1 MSTISAGADDLA
13 RRCPLCPE
21 CVEEACKPCGG
32 ERPEIGEYR
41 LSGPQV
47 EPGASYWNYCP
58 VPCPVSIKDLL
69 NVTEDPASPHFFP
82 PYPSDPAV
90 VQAEFAELVELE
102 HLRYDPTRLASTTR
116 CRERCPLSTF
126 LQLRPVP
133 LGANANFARG
143 DGFPVV
149 YSGAELARYFENET
163 PGLAHRQALNYLI
176 RDTGWSPPRQALV
189 WAALD
194 VAIYSALSA
203 AWYYKWLSPRPYTSR
218 RERPWEFADANGC
231 TLNVLFD
238 RPLNGLG
245 SDSVDDLV
253 SYTTDPPR
261 LERNGRRPDFFPPAG
276 FPYINTSPGTPRH
289 PAYPSGHS
297 TYSGAASE
305 LLSFFFPDYRG
316 EFDRLADN
324 IGLARLWAGVHWR
337 SDHTAGNK
345 LGRTVAC
352 LVIDQLRRSGIP
364 LVPGPA
370 ACNDVPPPRDALE
383 EQAKLFG
390 ENCGNNRPGPV
401 PGTRCRVLNPCSP
414 ARLLSAEEAKAGAEP
429 DATDSDTQGRS
440 FVG

>member
-1 MSTISAGADDLA
+1 MATNEDDLDRDC
-13 RRCPLCPE
+13 RRRLCVE
-21 CVEEACKPCGG
+21 CVEEACKPCG
-32 ERPEIGEYR
+32 EKIGEYR

-58 VPCPVSIKDLL
+58 RPCPVSIKELV
-69 NVTEDPASPHFFP
+69 NVTDDPASPHYFP
-82 PYPSDPAV
+82 GYPTDLAIIQS
-90 VQAEFAELVELE
+90 EFSELVELE
-102 HLRYDPTRLASTTR
+102 RLRYDPTRLASTER
-116 CRERCPLSTF
+116 CRQRCPLSTF

-133 LGANANFARG
+133 LGANVNFARG
-143 DGFPVV
+143 DGFPVI

-176 RDTGWSPPRQALV
+176 RETNWSPPRQALV

-194 VAIYSALSA
+194 TAILSALEA
-203 AWYYKWLSPRPYTSR
+203 AWYYKWIGRPDTAR
-218 RERPWEFADANGC
+218 RERPWEYAVGNGC
-231 TLNVLFD
+231 RLNVLYD

-253 SYTTDPPR
+253 SYTTDPPT

-276 FPYINTSPGTPRH
+276 PPYINSSPGTPRH

-305 LLSFFFPDYRG
+305 VLSFFFPDYRA

-337 SDHTAGNK
+337 SDHEAGNR
-345 LGRTVAC
+345 LGRTVGC
-352 LVIDQLRRSGIP
+352 LIIDQLRRSGIP

-370 ACNDVPPPRDALE
+370 RCNDVPPKIETLQNEADVLAH
-383 EQAKLFG
+383 
-390 ENCGNNRPGPV
+390 NCGQAEPGPV
-401 PGTRCRVLNPCSP
+401 PQKRCRVYDPCNLAAIQP
-414 ARLLSAEEAKAGAEP
+414 ADLAGDIKADE
-429 DATDSDTQGRS
+429 ATDVQSDTQGKS
-440 FVG
+440 YVG

>member
-1 MSTISAGADDLA
+1 MSIISPEED
-13 RRCPLCPE
+13 RPIPCPLCPE

-32 ERPEIGEYR
+32 DRPQIGEYR

-47 EPGASYWNYCP
+47 EPGASYWNRCP
-58 VPCPVSIKDLL
+58 VPCPVSFKELVS
-69 NVTEDPASPHFFP
+69 VTEDPTSPHFFR
-82 PYPSDPAV
+82 PYPTSPGV

-102 HLRYDPTRLASTTR
+102 HLRFDPTRLASTTR

-133 LGANANFARG
+133 LGAVVNFARG
-143 DGFPVV
+143 DGFPVIF
-149 YSGAELARYFENET
+149 SGAELSRYFENET

-176 RDTGWSPPRQALV
+176 RETNWSPPRQALV

-203 AWYYKWLSPRPYTSR
+203 AWYYKWLSPRANTSR
-218 RERPWEFADANGC
+218 RERPWEFAVANGC

-238 RPLNGLG
+238 RPVNGLG

-253 SYTTDPPR
+253 SFTTVPPTV
-261 LERNGRRPDFFPPAG
+261 ERNGRRPDFFPPVPG
-276 FPYINTSPGTPRH
+276 FINSSPGTPRH

-305 LLSFFFPDYRG
+305 LLSFFFPDYRA

-324 IGLARLWAGVHWR
+324 IGMARLWAGVHWR

-352 LVIDQLRRSGIP
+352 LVIDQLKRSGIP
-364 LVPGPA
+364 LVPPPGR
-370 ACNDVPPPRDALE
+370 CDDVPPAIDVLE
-383 EQAKLFG
+383 EEAKNF
-390 ENCGNNRPGPV
+390 EANCGRATPGPV
-401 PGTRCRVLNPCSP
+401 PGSRCVVVNPCRPTRLVPVEGSAGEGEVQSP
-414 ARLLSAEEAKAGAEP
+414 
-429 DATDSDTQGRS
+429 DTQGS
-440 FVG
+440 SYVG